1 MSHKCGDD
9 LKWARRGDAAKVNTS
24 QMEIGNSGMA
34 PLRARL
40 SRMSKERSILLIQ
53 RTLYLN
59 TLKTRANI
67 AAATRPAQAQE

>member
-1 MSHKCGDD
+1 
-9 LKWARRGDAAKVNTS
+9 
-24 QMEIGNSGMA
+24 MEIGNSGVA

-59 TLKTRANI
+59 TLKTRAGI
-67 AAATRPAQAQE
+67 AAATHKV

>member
-1 MSHKCGDD
+1 MSHKCGDEQ
-9 LKWARRGDAAKVNTS
+9 KWGRRGDSKRVNTS
-24 QMEIGNSGMA
+24 QMEIGNSGVA

-59 TLKTRANI
+59 TLKTRAGI
-67 AAATRPAQAQE
+67 AAATHKV